1 MAIIIR
7 LIVSGFAILA
17 VAGALAAEPVAE
29 LLTVQGTT
37 IYPTNVAATVSDVA
51 SVTATTIAAAAKAE
65 AVESA
70 ATLVSD
76 AVAGVTELANS
87 LEGIGYIRGHVLQFG
102 AGIEANTN
110 VTASIV
116 RLAPAGV
123 DGENSLWD
131 AYTYFTTDPGVLP
144 YVRYTESLGRTG
156 TWNVATLVGEPT
168 LDNVLVGDTLY
179 EAYRTR
185 VAMPLSYTSAFFRVY
200 ADVAGGGTNQ
210 TYFPVENGVAVNG
223 ETPLTGS
230 FIDGTNTYRF
240 VGGVRVE

>member
-1 MAIIIR
+1 MAIIR
-7 LIVSGFAILA
+7 LISGFAILT

-70 ATLVSD
+70 ATLVSE

-102 AGIEANTN
+102 TGIEANTN
-110 VTASIV
+110 VTASIIC
-116 RLAPAGV
+116 LAPAGV

-156 TWNVATLVGEPT
+156 TWDVATLIGTPT
-168 LDNVLVGDTLY
+168 IDNVLVGDTLY

-185 VAMPLSYTSAFFRVY
+185 VAMPLSYTSAFLRVY
-200 ADVAGGGTNQ
+200 ADVTGGGTNQ
-210 TYFPVENGVAVNG
+210 NYLRIENGIAVNG
-223 ETPLTGS
+223 VTPLTGT
-230 FIDGTNTYRF
+230 FVDGTNVYTF
-240 VGGVRVE
+240 VGGARVK